1 MNEAKPAYVS
11 DLEAVY
17 GPPAEEGFGSAA
29 FFLRTDGPKDL
40 EELAREV
47 YCSFV
52 GALWERWGEDA
63 WMGPWRQVY
72 ARPDA
77 GTVDAV
83 AELRG
88 ISDAEAK
95 RSLPLLLEVPG
106 NADAVLATA
115 FNDPAVTEF
124 RVFNIGDGEAVSGL
138 LVAGQRTAEN
148 EAVFIVALMD

>member
-1 MNEAKPAYVS
+1 MNDVNSPYVIE
-11 DLEAVY
+11 LEGVY
-17 GPPAEEGFGSAA
+17 GPPAEEGFGSTV
-29 FFLRTDGPKDL
+29 FFTRTDGPQDL
-40 EELAREV
+40 EKLARKF
-47 YCSFV
+47 YRSFV
-52 GALWERWGEDA
+52 GSLWERWGEDA
-63 WMGPWRQVY
+63 WMGTWRQVY
-72 ARPDA
+72 ARPA
-77 GTVDAV
+77 GGTADAV

-124 RVFNIGDGEAVSGL
+124 RVFNIGDGEAMSGL

-148 EAVFIVALMD
+148 ESVFVVALMD